1 MSAPEVDVARIRGAG
16 SGPGPTIIR
25 TAALSYIVLG
35 LGFGIGAAVTLWHL
49 DRHGELPMTPWG
61 FRSLDGGPFV
71 QLSVER
77 FTGLGWG
84 LVAVC
89 AADVISGVLLWQRR
103 RAGAV
108 IALITSPVS
117 VVLGVGF
124 ALPFLLVGVPI
135 RLALVLAGRRSLR

>member
-1 MSAPEVDVARIRGAG
+1 MVHIRRAQFGA
-16 SGPGPTIIR
+16 GPTIVR
-25 TAALSYIVLG
+25 SAAMSYIVLG
-35 LGFGIGAAVTLWHL
+35 LGFGIGAVVTLWHL

-71 QLSVER
+71 QLGVER
-77 FTGLGWG
+77 FTALGWG

-89 AADVISGVLLWQRR
+89 VADVISGVLLWQRR
-103 RAGAV
+103 RAGAA
-108 IALITSPVS
+108 IALLTSPVA

-124 ALPFLLVGVPI
+124 ALPFLLVGVPV